1 MFQLFYELRKN
12 CCGTGGR
19 DGEIEGSTRGPR
31 GPKKKNKKDIS
42 MIGEKTKRS
51 MDTGNPF
58 LSLFLGKFDL

>member
-1 MFQLFYELRKN
+1 MNSGEI
-12 CCGTGGR
+12 GADGWTGR
-19 DGEIEGSTRGPR
+19 DGTGEIEGSTRGPR